1 MSNSKKRKFT
11 DLSNNSLISLNQF
24 KKRKSR
30 ENESTNKIKSIF
42 SNATDHTEFVT
53 YFNAIKQSPLSNLLH
68 VSLDIMRE
76 IAEFAPGI
84 IEKCSNNHCNVGIC
98 VLNKHWDEFNNN
110 KPSKWT
116 YCVERNK
123 YFCDMCLPHT
133 TRFICCNTI
142 QCYKHYEACW
152 WISNIDTMCLD
163 DINDEYVMGYKCA
176 YCDDQ
181 NGNCN
186 DCKEWNCSFHR
197 EIMTCN
203 SGMHN
208 MCCQVYGCDSCD
220 GSFCDSCDGK
230 DCGNICG
237 KCCEFW
243 CVSCSGGKD
252 FKKKENTCDYCCG
265 WICVECMKKN
275 PVEQC

>member
-116 YCVERNK
+116 YCVQKNK
-123 YFCDMCLPHT
+123 YFCDICLPHT

-142 QCYKHYEACW
+142 QYYKHYEDCYW
-152 WISNIDTMCLD
+152 KCSIDIMCGD
-163 DINDEYVMGYKCA
+163 DIDEFAMGYKCA
-176 YCDDQ
+176 YCD
-181 NGNCN
+181 NEFGNCN
-186 DCKEWNCSFHR
+186 NCGEWNCSFHTEFR
-197 EIMTCN
+197 TCD

-208 MCCQVYGCDSCD
+208 RCCQAFFCHECGGSFCYSCD
-220 GSFCDSCDGK
+220 GANCGYVCDG
-230 DCGNICG
+230 CAA
-237 KCCEFW
+237 FW
-243 CVSCSGGKD
+243 CNSCSEGKD
-252 FKKKENTCDYCCG
+252 FKIKEDKIYCIRAHVCDYCG
-265 WICVECMKKN
+265 DRTLL
-275 PVEQC
+275 